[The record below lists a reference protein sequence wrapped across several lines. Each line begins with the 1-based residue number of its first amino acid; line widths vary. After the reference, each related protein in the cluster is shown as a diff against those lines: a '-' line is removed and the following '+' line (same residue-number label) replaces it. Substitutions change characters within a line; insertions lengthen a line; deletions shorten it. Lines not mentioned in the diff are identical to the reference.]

1 MLTGTRAGLLVG
13 GPMRCKEALPPLP
26 TLSQVPWLP
35 TLGTVGII
43 DPVTECRCHLI
54 TLDPTML
61 MARFPSIQGP
71 RVQGSRPR
79 QAFPIP
85 ETASCFPLAPVFL
98 SPIASLWV
106 LESRSITKI
115 QNVPS
120 VQETVAVRSPHG
132 NATVASLRFPGFPFL
147 VFPSP
152 SIIIPHQLLNQR
164 VVCPLESTWPP
175 TSAISLLHAGSPH
188 ASQATT
194 NRIRAAPRQA
204 SSRPVGPSYSTWVCP
219 PPQTSLAPARSAS
232 IG

>member
-35 TLGTVGII
+35 KLPLGTVGII

-54 TLDPTML
+54 ILDSTML
-61 MARFPSIQGP
+61 MARFSSIQGP

-79 QAFPIP
+79 QAFPIL
-85 ETASCFPLAPVFL
+85 EDASCFPLAPVFL
-98 SPIASLWV
+98 SPIPSLSP
-106 LESRSITKI
+106 LESRCIMKM

-147 VFPSP
+147 VFPSTSP
-152 SIIIPHQLLNQR
+152 SIIAPHQLLNQ
-164 VVCPLESTWPP
+164 
-175 TSAISLLHAGSPH
+175 
-188 ASQATT
+188 
-194 NRIRAAPRQA
+194 
-204 SSRPVGPSYSTWVCP
+204 
-219 PPQTSLAPARSAS
+219 
-232 IG
+232 